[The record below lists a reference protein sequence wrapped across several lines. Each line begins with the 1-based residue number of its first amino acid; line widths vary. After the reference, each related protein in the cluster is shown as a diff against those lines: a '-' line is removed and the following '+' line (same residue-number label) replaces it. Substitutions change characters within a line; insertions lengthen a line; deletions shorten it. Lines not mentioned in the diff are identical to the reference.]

1 MSPKDIADARRLI
14 ACGLPVPTFT
24 PGEGGGCAE
33 WQTAPATPAI
43 PRPSTWETE
52 LAIGDTCRPF
62 GSTPSAGLLFRCVA
76 TDTGPE
82 LLPVLDDFAL
92 LGWVITELERIAGR
106 VDSIEALVAALEA
119 AK

>member
-1 MSPKDIADARRLI
+1 VSPKDIADARRLI

-62 GSTPSAGLLFRCVA
+62 GSTPSAGLLFRCVE

-82 LLPVLDDFAL
+82 LLPELEDFAL
-92 LGWVITELERIAGR
+92 LGWLMTDGETR
-106 VDSIEALVAALEA
+106 IEALIAALEA
-119 AK
+119 AKVAK

>member
-1 MSPKDIADARRLI
+1 MTPKEIADARRLI

-92 LGWVITELERIAGR
+92 LGWVITELESIAGP
-106 VDSIEALVAALEA
+106 IEALVDALEA